1 MNQDRAV
8 VDDFGDEWARFDQS
22 GLADEERE
30 RIATA
35 YFQHVPWDTLPARPL
50 AIDIGCGSGRWAAW
64 LAPRVARL
72 VGVDASPAAAA
83 VARAALADQ
92 AHAGVVVGS
101 VGALPLP
108 DASADLVYS
117 LGVLHHVPDTAAAV
131 RDCARLLR
139 PGGVLYVYLYYSME
153 NQPAWYRGLWRASD
167 LVRRAISAS
176 PRPIKNAVCDV
187 IALTVYWP
195 LSRSARLATRMG
207 IRSWPLASY
216 ARLSVYSL
224 RTDARD
230 RFGTRLEQR
239 FSRSEVAQMLTDAGL
254 VDVRV
259 PETFPY
265 WIGLGRRPAPHS
277 RLT

>member
-35 YFQHVPWDTLPARPL
+35 YFQHVPWVTLPTQPL

-64 LAPRVARL
+64 LAPRVGRL
-72 VGVDASPAAAA
+72 VGVDASPAAAD
-83 VARAALADQ
+83 VARAALAEH

-195 LSRSARLATRMG
+195 LSRSARLGTRLG

-265 WIGLGRRPAPHS
+265 WIGLGRRPITTHGTP
-277 RLT
+277 